1 MNIYETNVWDKLKT
15 AAKPIV
21 LYGMGNG
28 ADKILDIF
36 AEKGISC
43 AGIFASDDF
52 VRGQS
57 FRGMPVK
64 KYSQIKAQFEDFVIV
79 VAFATSRP
87 EILARIFELAQAHT
101 VLAPDVPVAGITR
114 FSREFYELYRAQFD
128 AVYDL
133 LIDEASKT
141 CYERIINFKI
151 GGDIQLLKPFFEK
164 EKVYRDLL
172 QLQGERIVDLGA
184 YDGDTVREF
193 VAADKQYQSIIAL
206 EPDPKNYKKLA
217 RNCKELRDVTT
228 YPLGAWDKEA
238 TARFGAEASRNSAVG
253 VKGAEVKLT
262 SVDALVAEPITLL
275 KMDIEG
281 SEAKAIAGAKRT
293 IQKYKPKLYICAYHR
308 SEDLFDL
315 PLQIHAICPAYRFY
329 FCHHPYIPAWESNF
343 YGVAVSD
350 SRAK

>member
-15 AAKPIV
+15 ASKPIV

-36 AEKGISC
+36 AQKGIAC
-43 AGIFASDDF
+43 AGVFASDDF

-57 FRGMPVK
+57 FRGMPVRR
-64 KYSQIKAQFEDFVIV
+64 YSEMRAVYEDFIIV

-87 EILARIFELAQAHT
+87 EVLARIFELAQVHA

-114 FSREFYELYRAQFD
+114 FSREFYELHREKFEQ
-128 AVYDL
+128 VYNL
-133 LIDEASKT
+133 LIDAPSKA

-151 GGDIQLLKPFFEK
+151 GGDIHLLKPFFEK

-172 QLQGERIVDLGA
+172 HLQGERIVDLGA

-193 VAADKQYQSIIAL
+193 MAADEQYQSIIAL
-206 EPDPKNYKKLA
+206 EPDTKNYKKLA
-217 RNCKELRDVTT
+217 RNCKGLRDVETFN
-228 YPLGAWDKEA
+228 LGAWDKEA

-253 VKGAEVKLT
+253 VNGTQVKLT
-262 SVDALVAEPITLL
+262 SVDALVKEPITLL

-281 SEAKAIAGAKRT
+281 SEAKAIAGAKQT
-293 IQKYKPKLYICAYHR
+293 LQTCLPKLYICAYHR
-308 SEDLFDL
+308 SEDLFAL
-315 PLQIHAICPAYRFY
+315 PLQIHELCPAYRFY

-343 YGVAVSD
+343 YGVASSQVT
-350 SRAK
+350 

>member
-15 AAKPIV
+15 AGKPIV

-36 AEKGISC
+36 AQKGIAC
-43 AGIFASDDF
+43 AGVFASDDF

-64 KYSQIKAQFEDFVIV
+64 KYSEIKAQFEDFVIV
-79 VAFATSRP
+79 VAFATSRS
-87 EILARIFELAQAHT
+87 EVLARIFELAKAHT

-114 FSREFYELYRAQFD
+114 FSKAFYELHREDFEK
-128 AVYDL
+128 VYDL
-133 LIDEASKT
+133 LIDEQSKD

-151 GGDIQLLKPFFEK
+151 GGDIHLLKPFFEK

-172 QLQGERIVDLGA
+172 HLQGERIVDLGA

-193 VAADKQYQSIIAL
+193 IAADEQYQSIIAL
-206 EPDPKNYKKLA
+206 EPDTKNYKKLA
-217 RNCKELRDVTT
+217 RNCKGLRDVETFH
-228 YPLGAWDKEA
+228 LGAWDKEA

-253 VKGAEVKLT
+253 VKGVEVKLT
-262 SVDALVAEPITLL
+262 SVDALIKEPITLL

-281 SEAKAIAGAKRT
+281 SEAKAIAGAKQT
-293 IQKYKPKLYICAYHR
+293 LQAYLPKLYICAYHR
-308 SEDLFDL
+308 SEDLFAL
-315 PLQIHAICPAYRFY
+315 PLQIHEICPAYRFF

-343 YGVAVSD
+343 YGVAS
-350 SRAK
+350 SQAT